1 MTLPCS
7 LPMREHDKFVEKN
20 GSAHVKVTDECL
32 TDGQISDG
40 GGDGT
45 GDSEGIFLD
54 YSGSTVP
61 GSNETLITTAVPA
74 GKTRYLS
81 KVVVVTSTRGCFTIE
96 AGGSVIAS
104 GRTGAGERNAFFLW
118 SPRRHIAEGVTIEVK
133 HEAASETPTSSIE
146 AYLMA
151 TDT

>member
-1 MTLPCS
+1 MS
-7 LPMREHDKFVEKN
+7 LGGIRDREHAKFVEKN
-20 GSAHVKVTDECL
+20 GKTQVMVTDECL
-32 TDGQISDG
+32 LDGQISDG
-40 GGDGT
+40 GGDGS
-45 GDSEGIFLD
+45 GPSEGISLD
-54 YSGSTVP
+54 YSGSTNP
-61 GSNETLITTAVPA
+61 GTEETLITTAVPA

-81 KVVVVTSTRGCFTIE
+81 KVVVVSSTRGCFTIE

-104 GRTGAGERNAFFLW
+104 GRTGAGDRNAFFLW

-133 HEAASETPTSSIE
+133 HTAASETPTSDIE

>member
-1 MTLPCS
+1 MS
-7 LPMREHDKFVEKN
+7 LGGIRDREHAKFVEKN
-20 GSAHVKVTDECL
+20 GKTQVMVTDECL
-32 TDGQISDG
+32 LDGQISDG

-45 GDSEGIFLD
+45 GPSEGIFLD
-54 YSGSTVP
+54 YSGSTNP
-61 GSNETLITTAVPA
+61 GTEETLITTAVPA

-81 KVVVVTSTRGCFTIE
+81 KVVVVSSTRGCFTIE

-104 GRTGAGERNAFFLW
+104 GRTGAGDRNAFFLW

-133 HEAASETPTSSIE
+133 HTAASETPTSDIE